1 MAEKGYQGWKNYE
14 SWAVALWLD
23 NDRGLYETAIATVVQ
38 AAEDA
43 EREKAE
49 RKRWPR
55 AKYSKNQ
62 IFAAADALKE
72 WLEEEK
78 PELGSPWAELLN
90 SAFEEVNWYEI
101 AEHFL
106 EKE

>member
-1 MAEKGYQGWKNYE
+1 MSYQGWKNYPT
-14 SWAVALWLD
+14 WAVALWLD
-23 NDRGLYETAIATVVQ
+23 NDRGLYESAIATVAQ

-43 EREKAE
+43 ERERAE

-55 AKYSKNQ
+55 KKVSRNQ
-62 IFAAADALKE
+62 VFAAADALKE

-78 PELGSPWAELLN
+78 PELEGPWASLLQ
-90 SAFEEVNWYEI
+90 SAFEEIDWEEL

-106 EKE
+106 EKG